1 MKKKLLILFVFAL
14 AANLYAKGEEDG
26 SDLPPVFVADVKESN
41 PLWAPQKILETM
53 RFTVINEVNGDDK
66 GEGGFRVQ
74 DFEWRPVNLV
84 SKEDGYTHV
93 VRVLFNF
100 DDVMTA
106 EALQYGKDEKPGP
119 VDDGVVEYYN
129 RDLVREVVYQMD
141 YDGPNSG
148 NGDLGSGNFRIGKTD
163 VPLYHS
169 KSERSIFL
177 RRSPRHHFELSET
190 NVIAGGV
197 GMDRVNFTAGTW
209 NNDLNVTTD
218 NWVVLMTADSLP
230 DANNRTSAASFSLA
244 HIEDDYESKRDG
256 RRTFAEDR
264 VLMSAGVY
272 LAVLKALNLN
282 VEYARQ
288 VEEGNAD
295 NVAESFVS
303 VSADQAVDLPWAGRI
318 RFGVRTDQLRAV
330 DDGKDRARAAVAL
343 KKNIDIGGETRW
355 DLIVEYGENY
365 NTGSLFDNTNKQHY
379 VDAGLKLKF

>member
-1 MKKKLLILFVFAL
+1 MKKKLLLLFIFAL
-14 AANLYAKGEEDG
+14 VANLYAKGEEDEL
-26 SDLPPVFVADVKESN
+26 DLPPVFVADVNRSH

-53 RFTVINEVNGDDK
+53 TFTIVNEVNGDDK

-93 VRVLFNF
+93 VRVRFNF

-148 NGDLGSGNFRIGKTD
+148 NEDIGSGNFRIGKTD
-163 VPLYHS
+163 VPLYHP
-169 KSERSIFL
+169 KSARSIFL

-197 GMDRVNFTAGTW
+197 GVGGVNFTAGTW
-209 NNDLNVTTD
+209 ANDLNMTTD

-230 DANNRTSAASFSLA
+230 NANDRTSGASFSLA

-272 LAVLKALNLN
+272 LAVLAALNVNL
-282 VEYARQ
+282 EYARQ

-295 NVAESFVS
+295 NVAESFA
-303 VSADQAVDLPWAGRI
+303 SASLDQAVDLPLAGRI
-318 RFGVRTDQLRAV
+318 RLGVRADKFIAV

-343 KKNIDIGGETRW
+343 KKNLADTRW
-355 DLIVEYGENY
+355 DFVVEYGENY

-379 VDAGLKLKF
+379 VDVGLKLKF

>member
-14 AANLYAKGEEDG
+14 AANLYAKGEADG

-303 VSADQAVDLPWAGRI
+303 VSADQAVDLHWAGRI